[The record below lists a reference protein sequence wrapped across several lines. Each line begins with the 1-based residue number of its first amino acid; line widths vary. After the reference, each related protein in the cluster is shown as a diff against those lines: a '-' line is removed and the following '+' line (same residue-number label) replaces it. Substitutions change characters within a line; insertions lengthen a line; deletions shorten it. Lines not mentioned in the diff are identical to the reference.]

1 MKNIYKMVFAL
12 TSLNLCLFANQ
23 IDKSINVLE
32 KTNTTLKTYQKN
44 IDKNDNIRE
53 NLLHEYKYTRAS
65 IKSTVIYNNQLKN
78 ILKSQKEE
86 LDSLDQQII
95 DIEQTQKNI
104 FPLMINMIKSLK
116 NLISQDTPFLL
127 DERVQ
132 RIEKLET
139 MLNRADIQTHEKY
152 RIILEAFKIEY
163 DYAKTIESYQDKI
176 DEKTYNF
183 LRLGRTALYYQSLDL
198 KEYGYYNKESKNW
211 DIVSDMKAKSNIR
224 KAIKIAKKQQNVTL
238 LNLPFLAKKES
249 KWLNIS

>member
-1 MKNIYKMVFAL
+1 MNQ
-12 TSLNLCLFANQ
+12 LCKAVIVLSISQIVLFANT

-32 KTNTTLKTYQKN
+32 KTNTKLKSYQKS
-44 IDKNDNIRE
+44 IDKNESIRE
-53 NLLHEYKYTRAS
+53 NLLNEYKYTNANV
-65 IKSTVIYNNQLKN
+65 KSTTIYNNQLKN
-78 ILKSQKEE
+78 IIKSQEE
-86 LDSLDQQII
+86 EIASLDQQII
-95 DIEQTQKNI
+95 DIEETQKNI

-116 NLISQDTPFLL
+116 TLISQDTPFLL
-127 DERVQ
+127 EERLQ
-132 RIEKLET
+132 RVEKLES

-198 KEYGYYNKESKNW
+198 KEYGYFNKESNTW
-211 DIVSDMKAKSNIR
+211 ENIEELASKSNIR

-249 KWLNIS
+249 K